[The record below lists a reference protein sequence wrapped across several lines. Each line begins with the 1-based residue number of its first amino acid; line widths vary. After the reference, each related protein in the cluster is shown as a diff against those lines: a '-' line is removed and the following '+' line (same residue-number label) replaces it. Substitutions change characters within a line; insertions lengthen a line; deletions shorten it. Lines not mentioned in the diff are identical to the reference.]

1 MPEKLAINGKSV
13 KSWENLRKNKSYNNI
28 EIKGKRDYYD
38 ERGYRRDN
46 PKIFQHRTLCKRR
59 RNRGELLYRQQK
71 ADGNDNRGGQDGIQD
86 RGRDIRKGR

>member
-1 MPEKLAINGKSV
+1 MSEKLAINGKSA

-46 PKIFQHRTLCKRR
+46 PKISQPRTLCKRR
-59 RNRGELLYRQQK
+59 RNRGKLLYRQQK
-71 ADGNDNRGGQDGIQD
+71 TDGNDHRDGQDGV
-86 RGRDIRKGR
+86 